1 MLFWEITDAL
11 VHGRETEEKYQSN
24 FYQTR
29 LQTMLRIIF
38 RNETQD
44 VTTEDII
51 GNVDFTNEALEFT
64 K

>member
-1 MLFWEITDAL
+1 MDSSSITQTHKLNMLFWEITDAL

-44 VTTEDII
+44 IPPKI
-51 GNVDFTNEALEFT
+51 L
-64 K
+64 